1 MPLVARQTKLYP
13 VDFSGRLRR
22 WRRVVAWALLAFFIV
37 VPWIRV
43 YGLPAVRFDI
53 TGRRAIVLGTI
64 FTPHDTWAIA
74 LLLVIAALGLF
85 LWTAILGRIWCG
97 WACPQS
103 VFMEWIYR
111 PIERLVEGPGHRRRK
126 RDAGSWT
133 FDKAWRKV
141 VKHALFGLAAFVGTA
156 LFLTWFLGGP
166 ELLRGEIGKAGLV
179 MGGLLMGTFYFDG
192 AWFREQTCTLVC
204 PYARFQGALMDRNSL
219 AVAYDPFRGE
229 PRGKKRKNEVAD
241 KGDCVDCRRCV
252 QVCPTGIDIRDG
264 DQLSCVACTS
274 CIDACDEV
282 MIKIGKPTGLVR
294 YTTDRDAPGR
304 PGEARL
310 KFGVRTTLYSIVLSA
325 LVGGLVFGLV
335 SRSQIKLGIARSGVG
350 TLYNELPDGRVS
362 NQVSIHISN
371 RDREAH
377 EYAVVSGTEGVEVT
391 VPGLPWG
398 IDWGAEARLQGFLV
412 ADPSDFRR
420 GRLPVEIVVE
430 REDGLRATI
439 GMTMLGPGPGTTR
452 TSARTR

>member
-1 MPLVARQTKLYP
+1 MPLVARQAKVYP
-13 VDFSGRLRR
+13 VDFAGRFRRLRR
-22 WRRVVAWALLAFFIV
+22 WVAWALLAFFIV
-37 VPWIRV
+37 VPWIPV

-85 LWTAILGRIWCG
+85 LWTAVLGRIWCG

-111 PIERLVEGPGHRRRK
+111 PIERLVEGPGLRRRK
-126 RDAGSWT
+126 RDAGPWT

-141 VKHALFGLAAFVGTA
+141 FKHALFLGVAFVGTG
-156 LFLTWFLGGP
+156 LFMTWFLGGP

-179 MGGLLMGTFYFDG
+179 MGSLLMGIFYFDG

-229 PRGKKRKNEVAD
+229 PRGRKSKSDPAD
-241 KGDCVDCRRCV
+241 KGDCVDCGRCV

-274 CIDACDEV
+274 CIDACDDV
-282 MIKIGKPTGLVR
+282 MIKIGKPVGLVR
-294 YTTDRDAPGR
+294 YTTDRDAPGA

-310 KFGVRTTLYSIVLSA
+310 RFGVRTALYSVVLAA

-335 SRSQIKLGIARSGVG
+335 ARSQIKLGIARSGVG

-371 RDREAH
+371 RDREVH
-377 EYAVVSGTEGVEVT
+377 EYTVFSGTEGVEVT
-391 VPGLPWG
+391 VPGLPWA
-398 IDWGAEARLQGFLV
+398 IDWGGEARLQGFCV
-412 ADPSDFRR
+412 ADPDDFVR
-420 GRLPVEIVVE
+420 GRLPVVIIVE
-430 REDGLRATI
+430 REDGERQQI
-439 GMTMLGPGPGTTR
+439 GMTLLGPGPGDAR
-452 TSARTR
+452 VSARNP